1 MLGRLFWSRG
11 AVVFDLDG
19 TLLDTL
25 DGLHVALNDALSAHG
40 LPPVSRH
47 EVRDS
52 MHGGFEAS
60 VRAALREDPVD
71 PGRESAVLASYRARY
86 RQSMIAS
93 TTAYPAVREVLES
106 LSVRGCRLA
115 VCTNRDEPMALELLE
130 GLGLR
135 SYFGAVVGLREGVE
149 PKPHA
154 GPLLSCLRES
164 GIAPDEALL
173 VGDSAVDVACA
184 AAAGVPCLVFEGG
197 YGADALEPGAGIA
210 RFSSFG
216 ALLEA
221 RPPAATSE

>member
-1 MLGRLFWSRG
+1 MPARLFWSRR

-25 DGLHVALNDALSAHG
+25 DGLHLALNDALREHRLA
-40 LPPVSRH
+40 PISRH
-47 EVRDS
+47 EVRRS

-60 VRAALREDPVD
+60 VRAALPGGPLD

-86 RQSMIAS
+86 RQVMLAC
-93 TTAYPAVREVLES
+93 TTTYPAVQEVLES
-106 LSVRGCRLA
+106 LRVRGRRLA
-115 VCTNRDEPMALELLE
+115 VCTNRDESLALELLE

-135 SYFGAVVGLREGVE
+135 SHFGAVVGLREGVE

-154 GPLLSCLRES
+154 GPLLSCLRSS
-164 GIAPDEALL
+164 GTAADEALL

-184 AAAGVPCLVFEGG
+184 AAAGVPCLLFEGG

-210 RFSSFG
+210 RFPSFG

-221 RPPAATSE
+221 RPPLGTLE